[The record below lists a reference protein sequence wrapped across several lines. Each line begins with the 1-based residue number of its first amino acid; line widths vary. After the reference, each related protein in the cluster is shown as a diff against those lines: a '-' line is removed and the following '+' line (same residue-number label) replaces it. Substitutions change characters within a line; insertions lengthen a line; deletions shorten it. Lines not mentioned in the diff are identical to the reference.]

1 MQITLT
7 QSGGIAGKKLT
18 TSLNTTL
25 TYKEWELLLGT
36 IKIDTTEK
44 SRKRDTL
51 SYTLQK
57 KDDKGS
63 ITSIDIGAIP
73 DAHTD
78 LFKKLFDGLKPAE

>member
-25 TYKEWELLLGT
+25 TEKEWELLIGT

-44 SRKRDTL
+44 SRKRDAL

-57 KDDKGS
+57 KM
-63 ITSIDIGAIP
+63 IRV
-73 DAHTD
+73 
-78 LFKKLFDGLKPAE
+78 L